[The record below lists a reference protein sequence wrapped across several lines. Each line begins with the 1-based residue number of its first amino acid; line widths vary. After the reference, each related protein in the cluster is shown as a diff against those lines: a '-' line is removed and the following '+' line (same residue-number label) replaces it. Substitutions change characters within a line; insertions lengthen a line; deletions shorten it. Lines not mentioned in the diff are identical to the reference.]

1 MDDTT
6 DTEDLVIITAEALE
20 WGNLIKFI
28 WQKYPVIQ
36 KVYERT
42 VIRMNICL
50 ICMEKSK
57 VLGQK
62 FER

>member
-1 MDDTT
+1 MDDIT
-6 DTEDLVIITAEALE
+6 DTEDLVIITEKALG

-28 WQKYPVIQ
+28 WQKSPVIQ
-36 KVYERT
+36 RVYERT
-42 VIRMNICL
+42 VMRMDICL
-50 ICMEKSK
+50 ICTVKSK